1 MITRIIDKVG
11 MFSSATC
18 AVHCMLLPFLISIL
32 PLYGLSF
39 IVNESFEIIMLM
51 ASITLAILSLCLGYK
66 THKNKKMFFLFSA
79 GISLILLG
87 RFAHENNWGFSSIVI
102 LFIGGLLI
110 SGSHFVN
117 NKLCKS
123 CNSCSVEN

>member
-39 IVNESFEIIMLM
+39 IVNESFKIIMLM
-51 ASITLAILSLCLGYK
+51 TSITLAILSLCMGYK

-79 GISLILLG
+79 GISLLLLG

-123 CNSCSVEN
+123 CNSCSMEN

>member
-87 RFAHENNWGFSSIVI
+87 RFAHENNWGLSSIVI

>member
-87 RFAHENNWGFSSIVI
+87 RFAHENNWRFSSIVI

-123 CNSCSVEN
+123 CNSCSMEN

>member
-51 ASITLAILSLCLGYK
+51 ASITLAILSLCMGYK

-79 GISLILLG
+79 GISLLLLG

-123 CNSCSVEN
+123 CNSC

>member
-18 AVHCMLLPFLISIL
+18 AVHCILLPFLITVL

-39 IVNESFEIIMLM
+39 IVDESFEIAMLLL
-51 ASITLAILSLCLGYK
+51 SIILAILSLCLGYK
-66 THKNKKMFFLFSA
+66 IHKNKKMFFLFSV
-79 GISLILLG
+79 GISFLLLG
-87 RFAHENNWGFSSIVI
+87 RFAHENNWGFGSLVI
-102 LFIGGLLI
+102 LFLGGLMI
-110 SGSHFVN
+110 SSSHIIN

-123 CNSCSVEN
+123 CGSCSLEK

>member
-18 AVHCMLLPFLISIL
+18 AVHCILLPFLITIL

-39 IVNESFEIIMLM
+39 IVDESFEIAMLLL
-51 ASITLAILSLCLGYK
+51 SIILAILSLCLGYK
-66 THKNKKMFFLFSA
+66 THKNKKMFFLFSV
-79 GISLILLG
+79 GISLLLLG
-87 RFAHENNWGFSSIVI
+87 RFAHENNWGFGSLVI
-102 LFIGGLLI
+102 LFLGGLLI
-110 SGSHFVN
+110 SSSHIIN

-123 CNSCSVEN
+123 CNSCSLEK

>member
-18 AVHCMLLPFLISIL
+18 AVHCMLLPFLITIL

-39 IVNESFEIIMLM
+39 IVNETFEVIMLM

-79 GISLILLG
+79 GISLLLLG
-87 RFAHENNWGFSSIVI
+87 RFAHENDWGFSSLVI

-123 CNSCSVEN
+123 CNSCSMEN

>member
-51 ASITLAILSLCLGYK
+51 ASITLAILSLCMGYK

-79 GISLILLG
+79 GISLLLLG

-123 CNSCSVEN
+123 CNSCSMEN

>member
-123 CNSCSVEN
+123 CNSCSMEN

>member
-51 ASITLAILSLCLGYK
+51 ASITLAILSLCMGYK

-79 GISLILLG
+79 GISLLLLG

-123 CNSCSVEN
+123 CNSCSTEN

>member
-18 AVHCMLLPFLISIL
+18 AVHCILLPFLITIL

-39 IVNESFEIIMLM
+39 IVDESFEIAMLLL
-51 ASITLAILSLCLGYK
+51 SIILAILSLCLGYK

-79 GISLILLG
+79 GISLLLLG
-87 RFAHENNWGFSSIVI
+87 RFAHENNWGIGSLII
-102 LFIGGLLI
+102 LFLGGLMI
-110 SGSHFVN
+110 SGSHIIN

-123 CNSCSVEN
+123 CNSCSLEK

>member
-1 MITRIIDKVG
+1 MITLIIDKVG

-18 AVHCMLLPFLISIL
+18 AVHCILLPFLITIL

-39 IVNESFEIIMLM
+39 IVDESFEIGMLLV
-51 ASITLAILSLCLGYK
+51 SIVLAILSLCLGYK
-66 THKNKKMFFLFSA
+66 THKNKNMFFLFSA
-79 GISLILLG
+79 GISLLLLG
-87 RFAHENNWGFSSIVI
+87 RYAHENGWGLSSLII

-110 SGSHFVN
+110 SSSHFIN

-123 CNSCSVEN
+123 CNSCSLER

>member
-1 MITRIIDKVG
+1 

-51 ASITLAILSLCLGYK
+51 ASITLAILSLCMGYK

-79 GISLILLG
+79 GISLLLLG

-123 CNSCSVEN
+123 CNSCSMEN

>member
-87 RFAHENNWGFSSIVI
+87 RFAHENNWGLSSIVI

-123 CNSCSVEN
+123 CNSCSMEN